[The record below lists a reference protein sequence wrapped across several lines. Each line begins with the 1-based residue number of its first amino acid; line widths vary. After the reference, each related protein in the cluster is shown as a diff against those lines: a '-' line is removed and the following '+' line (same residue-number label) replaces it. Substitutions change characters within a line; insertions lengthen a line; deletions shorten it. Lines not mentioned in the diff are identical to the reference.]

1 MARTNSHTQK
11 KFGKTRLIRYK
22 RTNVWRSVEKTTLVL
37 YELTYR
43 EKLRQQSCIKQAT
56 NLSHFTGNKEIC
68 LQNFSSFLVFGHHV
82 RPYGEIGRTIS
93 KFGRTMS
100 DDRLLFPALIW
111 KIFIAINNFKVVT
124 RFMGLFPAFVNV
136 QCVPI
141 Y

>member
-22 RTNVWRSVEKTTLVL
+22 RTNVWRSVEKTTLL

-43 EKLRQQSCIKQAT
+43 ETLRKQSCIKQAT

-100 DDRLLFPALIW
+100 DDRLLFPALLILSEML
-111 KIFIAINNFKVVT
+111 IHIQRIA
-124 RFMGLFPAFVNV
+124 GLLVMV
-136 QCVPI
+136 
-141 Y
+141 YSLSLSGLG